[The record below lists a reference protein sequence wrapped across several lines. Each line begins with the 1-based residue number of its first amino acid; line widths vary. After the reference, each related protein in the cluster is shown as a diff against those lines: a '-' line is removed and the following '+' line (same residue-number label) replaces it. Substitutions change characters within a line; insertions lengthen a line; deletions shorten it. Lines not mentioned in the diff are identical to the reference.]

1 MKKKKGIS
9 PLIATVLILGFT
21 IALAALIMVWGQ
33 RFTTGMQKQT
43 EETANTQIIC
53 ATEVA
58 FKIKDVCKSTTPA
71 GYKVVVENNG
81 NRKIERMIVRFYES
95 SDKVRAFTDAF
106 SGTGI
111 DGYSIG
117 SVTLNPATGT
127 PTLASVKLVEA
138 IPVILVEGKQ
148 VTCSANNQ
156 EFGSLEGAAI
166 TTACTS

>member
-1 MKKKKGIS
+1 MGKKKGIS

-21 IALAALIMVWGQ
+21 VALAAVIMVWGQ

-58 FKIKDVCKSTTPA
+58 FKIKDVCKAAPA

-81 NRKIERMIVRFYES
+81 QRKIVRMIIRFYES

-106 SGTGI
+106 SGRGI
-111 DGYSIG
+111 DGFAVS
-117 SVTLNPATGT
+117 SVTLDPAAGT
-127 PTLASVKLVEA
+127 PALTSVKVVEA
-138 IPVILVEGKQ
+138 IPVIMVESRE

-156 EFGSLEGAAI
+156 EFGNFGSAAI
-166 TTACTS
+166 TTLCTS